1 MLDCCR
7 SAAKAERRS
16 DLLPR
21 RRLVDDGVASATAAA
36 VGVGGGQL
44 GQFGGQWRQLDAK
57 AAGDAPRRLGGADED
72 ADVGARSAVR
82 SVAESPTYL

>member
-21 RRLVDDGVASATAAA
+21 RRLVDDGVASATAAL
-36 VGVGGGQL
+36 GVGQL
-44 GQFGGQWRQLDAK
+44 GQFGGQRRQLDAK

-72 ADVGARSAVR
+72 ANVGGEERGQIGR
-82 SVAESPTYL
+82 RVANVPGM